1 MGITSGFLVVL
12 NTEQFVRALRIKSK
26 HLFLLIYPRQ
36 ILMSRKKLALGTVAV
51 LISFSFTV
59 AVLVT
64 SFSIIEAINPI
75 AAATAITVAVV
86 GIIWFK
92 KTSN

>member
-1 MGITSGFLVVL
+1 
-12 NTEQFVRALRIKSK
+12 
-26 HLFLLIYPRQ
+26 
-36 ILMSRKKLALGTVAV
+36 MSRKKLALGTVAV

>member
-1 MGITSGFLVVL
+1 
-12 NTEQFVRALRIKSK
+12 
-26 HLFLLIYPRQ
+26 
-36 ILMSRKKLALGTVAV
+36 MSRKKIAIGTVAF
-51 LISFSFTV
+51 LISLSFTV

-92 KTSN
+92 KPVTNLNQTVNTKVKVFEVKMIKKRIAKHEHQKEEKQRHGS